1 MERLGT
7 LGWFAINIILGAILA
22 TMVWGVNALFLFA
35 IVLAPVALITLVVMT
50 FDLGGSSDV
59 PPSHHGRRRAH

>member
-1 MERLGT
+1 MTE
-7 LGWFAINIILGAILA
+7 ILTNPEA
-22 TMVWGVNALFLFA
+22 W
-35 IVLAPVALITLVVMT
+35 VALITLVVMT